1 MIQVEQLTLNR
12 DGLTL
17 HGTLYGEAD
26 ASLVI
31 LIHGFPDTPHSW
43 DHIYPL
49 LVKAGYQVFVPW
61 LRGYTQDS
69 VNRQAHYGLASAL
82 ADLAA
87 WLELLKAKG
96 RLKNKAHLVG
106 HDWGAAIAMSF
117 ASGQSEALHSM
128 SLLAVPPIP
137 NLKDIVKAIP
147 NFPRQLYMSS
157 YMLLMQSRFA
167 EQVLSRNNAGFVE
180 KIWRKWSPTWNF
192 TESDFSPT
200 RTAFQNPD
208 IAWAATRYYHNL
220 FAVLNSDNLK
230 ANRHLLSPVTI
241 PTLALAGLDD
251 GCMNIRLHQALA
263 QTSYFPQG
271 IESVYVP
278 GCGHFLQAEQ
288 PNIIA
293 QYLIQHFQKSD
304 RST

>member
-17 HGTLYGEAD
+17 HGALYGEAD
-26 ASLVI
+26 ASLVV

-43 DHIYPL
+43 DHVYPL

-69 VNRQAHYGLASAL
+69 VNRQAHYSLASAL

-117 ASGQSEALHSM
+117 ANGQSEALYSM

-137 NLKDIVKAIP
+137 NLKDIFKAIP

-167 EQVLSRNNAGFVE
+167 EQVLSRNNASFVE

-200 RTAFQNPD
+200 RSAFQNPD

-220 FAVLNSDNLK
+220 FAVLNSDNLR
-230 ANRHLLSPVTI
+230 ANRHLLSPVTTS
-241 PTLALAGLDD
+241 TLALAGLDD

-271 IESVYVP
+271 IESVYVS

-293 QYLIQHFQKSD
+293 QYLIQHFQKTD
-304 RST
+304 RSI

>member
-17 HGTLYGEAD
+17 HGALYGEAD
-26 ASLVI
+26 ASLVV

-43 DHIYPL
+43 DHVYPL

-117 ASGQSEALHSM
+117 ASGQFEALHSM

-137 NLKDIVKAIP
+137 NLKDIFKALP

-200 RTAFQNPD
+200 RSAFQNPD

-230 ANRHLLSPVTI
+230 ANRHLLSPVTT
-241 PTLALAGLDD
+241 PTLALAGLKD

-263 QTSYFPQG
+263 QPSYFPQG

-278 GCGHFLQAEQ
+278 DCGHFLQAEQ

-293 QYLIQHFQKSD
+293 QYLIQHFQKTD

>member
-17 HGTLYGEAD
+17 HGALYGESD
-26 ASLVI
+26 ASLVV

-43 DHIYPL
+43 DHVYPL

-61 LRGYTQDS
+61 LRGYTLDS

-192 TESDFSPT
+192 TESDFSPA
-200 RTAFQNPD
+200 RAAFQNPD

-220 FAVLNSDNLK
+220 FAVLNSDNLR
-230 ANRHLLSPVTI
+230 ANRHLLSPITI

-271 IESVYVP
+271 IESVYVS

-293 QYLIQHFQKSD
+293 QYLIQHFQKTD

>member
-26 ASLVI
+26 ASLVV

-43 DHIYPL
+43 DHVYPL

-200 RTAFQNPD
+200 RAAFQNSD

-230 ANRHLLSPVTI
+230 ANQHLLSPVTT
-241 PTLALAGLDD
+241 PTLALAGLAD

-278 GCGHFLQAEQ
+278 NCGHFLQAEQ

-293 QYLIQHFQKSD
+293 QYLIQHFQKTD

>member
-26 ASLVI
+26 ASLVV

-43 DHIYPL
+43 DHVYPL
-49 LVKAGYQVFVPW
+49 LVKAGYQVFIPW

-117 ASGQSEALHSM
+117 ASGQSEALHSI
-128 SLLAVPPIP
+128 SLLAAPPIP
-137 NLKDIVKAIP
+137 NLKNIVKAIP

-167 EQVLSRNNAGFVE
+167 EQVLSRNNAHFVE
-180 KIWRKWSPTWNF
+180 KIWHKWSPTWNF

-200 RTAFQNPD
+200 RAAFQNPD

-220 FAVLNSDNLK
+220 FAVLNSDNLR
-230 ANRHLLSPVTI
+230 ANRHLLSPVTT

-293 QYLIQHFQKSD
+293 QYLIQHFQKTD

>member
-1 MIQVEQLTLNR
+1 
-12 DGLTL
+12 
-17 HGTLYGEAD
+17 
-26 ASLVI
+26 
-31 LIHGFPDTPHSW
+31 
-43 DHIYPL
+43 
-49 LVKAGYQVFVPW
+49 
-61 LRGYTQDS
+61 
-69 VNRQAHYGLASAL
+69 
-82 ADLAA
+82 
-87 WLELLKAKG
+87 
-96 RLKNKAHLVG
+96 
-106 HDWGAAIAMSF
+106 MSF

-200 RTAFQNPD
+200 RAAFQNPD

-220 FAVLNSDNLK
+220 FAVLNSDNLR
-230 ANRHLLSPVTI
+230 ANRHLLSPVTT

-293 QYLIQHFQKSD
+293 QYLIQHFQKTD

>member
-17 HGTLYGEAD
+17 HGTLYGKAD
-26 ASLVI
+26 AALVV

-43 DHIYPL
+43 DHVYPL

-117 ASGQSEALHSM
+117 ASEQSEALHSM

-220 FAVLNSDNLK
+220 FAVLNSDNLR

-293 QYLIQHFQKSD
+293 QYLIQHFQKTD

>member
-26 ASLVI
+26 ASLVV

-43 DHIYPL
+43 DHVYPL

-137 NLKDIVKAIP
+137 NLKDIIKAIP

-192 TESDFSPT
+192 TESDFLPT
-200 RTAFQNPD
+200 RAAFQNPD

-220 FAVLNSDNLK
+220 FAVLNSDNLR

-278 GCGHFLQAEQ
+278 DCGHFLQAEQ

-293 QYLIQHFQKSD
+293 QYLIQHFQKID

>member
-26 ASLVI
+26 ASLVV

-43 DHIYPL
+43 DHVYPL

-200 RTAFQNPD
+200 HAAFQNPD

-220 FAVLNSDNLK
+220 FAVLNSDNLR

-293 QYLIQHFQKSD
+293 QYLIQHFQKTD

>member
-1 MIQVEQLTLNR
+1 MIQVEQLTLSR

-17 HGTLYGEAD
+17 HGTLYGEAH
-26 ASLVI
+26 APLVV

-43 DHIYPL
+43 DHVYPL

-117 ASGQSEALHSM
+117 ASGQPQALYSV

-137 NLKDIVKAIP
+137 SFKNVFKALSH
-147 NFPRQLYMSS
+147 FPRQLYMSS

-167 EQVLSRNNAGFVE
+167 EQALSRNNASFVE

-200 RTAFQNPD
+200 RAAFQNPD

-220 FAVLNSDNLK
+220 FAVLNSDNLR
-230 ANRHLLSPVTI
+230 ANRHLLSPVTT

>member
-1 MIQVEQLTLNR
+1 MIQVEQLTLSR

-17 HGTLYGEAD
+17 HGVLYGEAD
-26 ASLVI
+26 VPLVV

-43 DHIYPL
+43 DHISPL

-117 ASGQSEALHSM
+117 ASGQSKALHSM

-167 EQVLSRNNAGFVE
+167 EQALSRNNASFVE

-200 RTAFQNPD
+200 RSAFQNPD

-220 FAVLNSDNLK
+220 FAILNSDNLK
-230 ANRHLLSPVTI
+230 ANRHLLSPITI

-278 GCGHFLQAEQ
+278 DCGHFVQAEQ
-288 PNIIA
+288 PDTIA
-293 QYLIQHFQKSD
+293 QYLIQHFQK
-304 RST
+304 TEHPI